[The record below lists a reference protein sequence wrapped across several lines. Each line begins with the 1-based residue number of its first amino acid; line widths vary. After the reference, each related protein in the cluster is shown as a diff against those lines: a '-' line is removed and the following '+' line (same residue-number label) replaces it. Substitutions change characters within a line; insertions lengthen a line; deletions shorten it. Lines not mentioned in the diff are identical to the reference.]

1 MTSTVYVDVFLYIYF
16 IIIIIII
23 ILGGGWEAGTV
34 CSLGGKRDDAQI
46 SSKFFSRCSIMETI
60 F

>member
-1 MTSTVYVDVFLYIYF
+1 MTSTVYVDVFLYIYV
-16 IIIIIII
+16 IIIIII

-34 CSLGGKRDDAQI
+34 CSLGDKRDDVQI
-46 SSKFFSRCSIMETI
+46 CSKFFPRCSIMETI

>member
-1 MTSTVYVDVFLYIYF
+1 MLMFFLYIYF
-16 IIIIIII
+16 IIIIII

>member
-1 MTSTVYVDVFLYIYF
+1 MLMFFLYIYV
-16 IIIIIII
+16 IIIIII

-34 CSLGGKRDDAQI
+34 CSLGDKRDDVQI
-46 SSKFFSRCSIMETI
+46 SSKFFPRCSIMETI

>member
-23 ILGGGWEAGTV
+23 IILGGGWEAGTV
-34 CSLGGKRDDAQI
+34 CSLGNKRDDVQI
-46 SSKFFSRCSIMETI
+46 SS
-60 F
+60 

>member
-1 MTSTVYVDVFLYIYF
+1 MTSTVYVDVFLNIYF

-34 CSLGGKRDDAQI
+34 CSLGDKRDNVQI
-46 SSKFFSRCSIMETI
+46 SS
-60 F
+60 

>member
-1 MTSTVYVDVFLYIYF
+1 MLMFFIYIYV
-16 IIIIIII
+16 IIIIII

>member
-23 ILGGGWEAGTV
+23 ILGGGV
-34 CSLGGKRDDAQI
+34 GGWNSVQFRK
-46 SSKFFSRCSIMETI
+46 
-60 F
+60 

>member
-23 ILGGGWEAGTV
+23 ILGGGV
-34 CSLGGKRDDAQI
+34 GGWNSVQFR
-46 SSKFFSRCSIMETI
+46 R
-60 F
+60 